1 MPACRYQ
8 QLAFEGQCLFFNVP
22 GAGSKCIAGGS
33 VAVVAMTDNSLQG
46 GGMPSGG
53 VKYEVVL
60 SVVACRD
67 LPPGQRPSFKVSVG
81 AAGS

>member
-1 MPACRYQ
+1 
-8 QLAFEGQCLFFNVP
+8 
-22 GAGSKCIAGGS
+22 
-33 VAVVAMTDNSLQG
+33 MTDNSLQG
-46 GGMPSGG
+46 SGMPSGG